1 MVRAKSFGFT
11 PRSGP
16 GFIAILYIIINAIII
31 IIDVFAI
38 LYIIINAIIRID
50 IAAILYTI
58 IVISI
63 LYIIIVIANV
73 VFVIM
78 FIVMFKMVI
87 IFTFVITISS
97 TIVRIITFKLSVMQH
112 QTEELEMGG
121 GCKLP
126 VYCTHQG
133 GATPTKEALHQ
144 TDVAT

>member
-1 MVRAKSFGFT
+1 MLPHVASAPYVSNITLLVYVTLGSHLLLIFQCCYNVVLF
-11 PRSGP
+11 
-16 GFIAILYIIINAIII
+16 IIINAIIS
-31 IIDVFAI
+31 
-38 LYIIINAIIRID
+38 ID
-50 IAAILYTI
+50 IAAILYII

-97 TIVRIITFKLSVMQH
+97 TIVRTITFKLSVMQH
-112 QTEELEMGG
+112 QTEGLEIGG

-133 GATPTKEALHQ
+133 GATPR
-144 TDVAT
+144 